1 MSFVSP
7 PPASGLKPPAYLVM
21 FFHSPLWFLLLIP
34 FVVLVVWNRKVRV
47 RRGIVYSD
55 ITVLKQTPQTL
66 WQQIRRVIS
75 VFPYMALLLLI
86 VALARPQAGREDFR
100 VKTDGIAI
108 LMCIDRSGSMQAIDF
123 RREGRWMSRLEAVK
137 ITFREFV
144 LGNEKLPG
152 RANDLIGLIA
162 FGGFVDSVCPLTLDH
177 FNLVSMLESIQLAE
191 ANKDALGQE
200 IAAAFVNEERL
211 TAIGD
216 ALVEAVERIKD
227 APAKS
232 KVIILLSDGEQTAG
246 ITTPIEGAFAA
257 KAYGIKIY
265 TIGIGT
271 TGTAAFIERD
281 PFGKEFIT
289 YQPVTLD
296 QRTLMEVARD
306 TGGRYFNAQNIQAL
320 EDVYSQI
327 DNLEKTELEGRQ
339 YTKFNEYY
347 VYCLWPSMGL
357 LLVYVV
363 TFSTRLRMLTEA

>member
-1 MSFVSP
+1 M
-7 PPASGLKPPAYLVM
+7 
-21 FFHSPLWFLLLIP
+21 
-34 FVVLVVWNRKVRV
+34 

-55 ITVLKQTPQTL
+55 ITVLKQTPQTF
-66 WQQIRRVIS
+66 WQQIRWLVS
-75 VFPYMALLLLI
+75 FFPYIALLLLI

-100 VKTDGIAI
+100 VKTEGIAI
-108 LMCIDRSGSMQAIDF
+108 LMCIDRSGSMQAVDF
-123 RREGRWMSRLEAVK
+123 RREGRWMNRLEAVK

-144 LGNEKLPG
+144 LGNDKLPG
-152 RANDLIGLIA
+152 RASDLIGLIA

-177 FNLVSMLESIQLAE
+177 SNLVSMLESIQMAE

-200 IAAAFVNEERL
+200 IAASFVNEERL

-246 ITTPIEGAFAA
+246 IATPIEGAFTA
-257 KAYGIKIY
+257 KAYGVKIY

-271 TGTAAFIERD
+271 TGTAAFVERD
-281 PFGKEFIT
+281 PFGREFVT

-296 QRTLMEVARD
+296 QRTLVEIARD

-320 EDVYSQI
+320 EEVYGQI
-327 DNLEKTELEGRQ
+327 NKLEKSELEGRQ

-347 VYCLWPSMGL
+347 NYCLWPAMGL
-357 LLVYVV
+357 LLVYIVS
-363 TFSTRLRMLTEA
+363 FSTRLRMLTEV

>member
-1 MSFVSP
+1 
-7 PPASGLKPPAYLVM
+7 M
-21 FFHSPLWFLLLIP
+21 FFHSPFWFLLLIP
-34 FVVLVVWNRKVRV
+34 FVVLVVWNRKFRV
-47 RRGIVYSD
+47 RRGIIYSD
-55 ITVLKQTPQTL
+55 ITVLKQAPQTL
-66 WQQIRRVIS
+66 WQRIRRVIS
-75 VFPYMALLLLI
+75 IFPYIALSLLI

-100 VKTDGIAI
+100 VKTEGIAI

-123 RREGRWMSRLEAVK
+123 RREGRWMNRLEAVK
-137 ITFREFV
+137 VTFREFV

-177 FNLVSMLESIQLAE
+177 SNLVSMLESIQLAE

-246 ITTPIEGAFAA
+246 ITTPIEGAFTA

-281 PFGKEFIT
+281 QFGKEFIT

-296 QRTLMEVARD
+296 QRTLMKVARD

-320 EDVYSQI
+320 EEVYSQI
-327 DNLEKTELEGRQ
+327 DALEKTELEGRR

-347 VYCLWPSMGL
+347 VCCLWPSMGL

-363 TFSTRLRMLTEA
+363 AFSTRLRMLTEA